1 LLRTKENNPII
12 MNKLNQ
18 VLLVDNDLSS
28 NSEKENLIKKSGISQ
43 QVKITVNGG
52 HALLYLD
59 QISHKLNDDS
69 KIVILLNMDTPIVNG
84 FDFLN
89 GYKTFSSVDKKNILI
104 IVIEDNLCSEK
115 IEKAR
120 GLGVCNFINS
130 GFSIDTFNQIVDN
143 HFELSAAFEMKPL
156 ITKKANAK
164 KKIPMQAGFNNA

>member
-1 LLRTKENNPII
+1 
-12 MNKLNQ
+12 MNKVNQ

-43 QVKITVNGG
+43 QVKVTVNGG

-89 GYKTFSSVDKKNILI
+89 GYKTCSGINKKNILI

-115 IEKAR
+115 IEKAKR
-120 GLGVCNFINS
+120 LGVCNFINS
-130 GFSIDTFNQIVDN
+130 GFSIDALNQIVDS
-143 HFELSAAFEMKPL
+143 HFNESSNIETGPAIPSKKNKVK
-156 ITKKANAK
+156 TKSP
-164 KKIPMQAGFNNA
+164 IQAGLN